1 MSLRDVAVAPP
12 PGLAGVDPALIADLV
27 DANRI
32 LFRHGVVDAFGHVSV
47 RHPLRPAHFLLSR
60 NLAPGLVT
68 AADLVEFDADS
79 EPVGADPPRVYL
91 ERFLHGEIYRV
102 RPDVMAVIHSH
113 AAAVIPFGIVPSR
126 RLRPVFHMAGFLGA
140 HVPVFDIRCCSGDA
154 TDLLIRNRD
163 QGAALAASLGAAS
176 VALMRGHGATVVAGD
191 LRQAVYRAIYAKT
204 NAELQA
210 AALALCAP
218 GETPVYLTEAEA
230 ATAAASIGGQIA
242 RPWGLWVQD
251 AWT

>member
-1 MSLRDVAVAPP
+1 MSARDSAIAPP
-12 PGLAGVDPALIADLV
+12 PALAGIDPALIADLV

-32 LFRHGVVDAFGHVSV
+32 LFRHGVVDAFGHVSL

-79 EPVGADPPRVYL
+79 EPVAADAPRVYL
-91 ERFLHGEIYRV
+91 ERFLHGEIFRA
-102 RPDVMAVIHSH
+102 RADVFAVVHSH

-126 RLRPVFHMAGFLGA
+126 QLRPVFHMAGFLGA
-140 HVPVFDIRCCSGDA
+140 SVPVFDIRCCSGEA
-154 TDLLIRNRD
+154 SDLLIRNRE
-163 QGAALAASLGAAS
+163 QGAALATSLGPHS
-176 VALMRGHGATVVAGD
+176 VALMRGHGATVVGAD

-210 AALALCAP
+210 TAIAL
-218 GETPVYLTEAEA
+218 GEPIYLTNAEA
-230 ATAAASIGGQIA
+230 AAAAQSIGGQIA
-242 RPWGLWVQD
+242 RPWGLWVQE
-251 AWT
+251 AWA